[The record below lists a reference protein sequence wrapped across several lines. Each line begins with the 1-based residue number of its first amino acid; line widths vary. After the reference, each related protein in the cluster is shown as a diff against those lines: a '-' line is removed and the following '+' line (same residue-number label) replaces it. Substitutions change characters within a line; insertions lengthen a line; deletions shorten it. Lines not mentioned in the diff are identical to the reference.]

1 MTTSRRERLA
11 EELRNEISILI
22 RREIRDPRVGFVTL
36 TGASVS
42 PDLTHARIYV
52 TVLGTD
58 AAQQQS
64 LRALNGAAGY
74 LQRSVFKELR
84 LRRPLEIVFVLDEAA
99 RTGSRIEELLGQIR
113 GSQGGPSGE
122 EEE

>member
-11 EELRNEISILI
+11 EELRSQISILI
-22 RREIRDPRVGFVTL
+22 RREIRDPRIGFVTL

-113 GSQGGPSGE
+113 NSGGGPPGE